1 MKQLN
6 PLFWTELEAHTWS
19 EDLETE
25 KEWFKAWL
33 YDYAEF
39 RNKIVRNIGLP
50 GNLLYDADQKLTVKG
65 TRGLE
70 MFAWA
75 TAVSGLQKMEKAA
88 TPRVAY

>member
-1 MKQLN
+1 MKRLN
-6 PLFWTELEAHTWS
+6 PLFWTELETHIWS

-70 MFAWA
+70 QFAWS
-75 TAVSGLQKMEKAA
+75 TAISGLQKMEKAA

>member
-6 PLFWTELEAHTWS
+6 PLFWTELETHIWS
-19 EDLETE
+19 KDLETE

-33 YDYAEF
+33 FDCAEF
-39 RNKIVRNIGLP
+39 RNKIDKNVGMP

-70 MFAWA
+70 QFAWS
-75 TAVSGLQKMEKAA
+75 TAVSGLMKLEKA
-88 TPRVAY
+88 TTLRVAY

>member
-1 MKQLN
+1 MKLN
-6 PLFWTELEAHTWS
+6 PQFITELQDHSWS

-39 RNKIVRNIGLP
+39 RNKIDKNVGMP
-50 GNLLYDADQKLTVKG
+50 GNLLFDADQKLTVKG